1 MSATSRD
8 DFGEGGRS
16 VGGVTTALTAFP
28 ADGYTARWQRWE
40 ADADETLT
48 LRWENEGWTAT
59 GEVGR
64 ERVSY
69 VIRLS
74 PTWQV
79 RQFLLF
85 RDLDEPDLW
94 LGTDGNGRWG
104 EMNGAHRT
112 DLDGCTELDL
122 GCTPFTNTLPIR
134 RLQLDVGDAADITAA
149 MIDVETLGVVPV
161 KQRYHHVA
169 PRRWEYTNL
178 DTGATA
184 TFDVDEYGLVRDYP
198 EQFRRH

>member
-1 MSATSRD
+1 MTPANAS
-8 DFGEGGRS
+8 GEVVAS
-16 VGGVTTALTAFP
+16 TAVTTALAAFP

-40 ADADETLT
+40 ADADEVLT
-48 LRWENEGWTAT
+48 LRWENEAWTAT

-69 VIRLS
+69 VLRLS

-104 EMNGAHRT
+104 EMNGDHRT

-122 GCTPFTNTLPIR
+122 SCTPFTNTLPIR
-134 RLQLDVGDAADITAA
+134 RLQLDVGDAADIAVA
-149 MIDVETLGVVPV
+149 MIDVETLGVTKVR
-161 KQRYHHVA
+161 QRYHHVA
-169 PRRWEYTNL
+169 ERRWEYTNL
-178 DTGATA
+178 DSGATA
-184 TFDVDEYGLVRDYP
+184 TFDVDRYGLVRDYP
-198 EQFRRH
+198 ELFRRH